1 MGLGGRAEVGLDG
14 LVARE
19 GLVGFLIGDDSGD
32 DDVVALL
39 EAGIFGTNG
48 RKFRR
53 FRLRTPYRGSAHETD
68 YKAR

>member
-32 DDVVALL
+32 DDVVAP
-39 EAGIFGTNG
+39 AGSRDLWN
-48 RKFRR
+48 K
-53 FRLRTPYRGSAHETD
+53 RTEISAVPT
-68 YKAR
+68 